1 MFRRCVH
8 IGLCKMFVQYF
19 LFFIITL
26 LPDVP
31 PEFSLMQTK
40 IQHVCLSNVYLNGV
54 ERGVIFPNVKKQQ
67 SLETLLFS
75 KLLFPRFPST
85 CRIVNYR
92 KQRRNTPFYQT
103 FISSPRR
110 IFTFVWTKKLK
121 LSQFNHKFLNFHI
134 IWNYRRINLSKTTEF
149 PFIFSLIAKFS
160 FLKRTSLKLHLYVY
174 IYIYIHIWTHA
185 KRYRPRYSLSGN
197 VSRGTN
203 REISVHGSISRDHV
217 LSPVAI
223 VWHFLPRY
231 RSRKLGT
238 LHAIISIQFIN
249 IANPSNGLAESF
261 PTELGALV

>member
-8 IGLCKMFVQYF
+8 ISLCKMFVQLYF

-160 FLKRTSLKLHLYVY
+160 FLKRASLKLHLYVY
-174 IYIYIHIWTHA
+174 IYIYTSEHTRNDIALGIPYLETFLA
-185 KRYRPRYSLSGN
+185 ERIEKSRFTGRYRE
-197 VSRGTN
+197 TMFC
-203 REISVHGSISRDHV
+203 H
-217 LSPVAI
+217 
-223 VWHFLPRY
+223 
-231 RSRKLGT
+231 
-238 LHAIISIQFIN
+238 Q
-249 IANPSNGLAESF
+249 
-261 PTELGALV
+261 

>member
-1 MFRRCVH
+1 MTDDPSLAYTPSRYYSSSNRNCPPVSCSIYIYILCVSLFRSLGIDRVWRTFDEWNERSWSNYETCFVYNRLSNRKTIRGKEDSFLLQFSITRYISYLMFRRCVH
-8 IGLCKMFVQYF
+8 IGLCKMFVQLYF

-75 KLLFPRFPST
+75 KLLFPRFPNT

-103 FISSPRR
+103 FISSPLLETRR

-134 IWNYRRINLSKTTEF
+134 LFTDPTILSET
-149 PFIFSLIAKFS
+149 
-160 FLKRTSLKLHLYVY
+160 
-174 IYIYIHIWTHA
+174 
-185 KRYRPRYSLSGN
+185 
-197 VSRGTN
+197 
-203 REISVHGSISRDHV
+203 
-217 LSPVAI
+217 I
-223 VWHFLPRY
+223 V
-231 RSRKLGT
+231 
-238 LHAIISIQFIN
+238 
-249 IANPSNGLAESF
+249 E
-261 PTELGALV
+261 